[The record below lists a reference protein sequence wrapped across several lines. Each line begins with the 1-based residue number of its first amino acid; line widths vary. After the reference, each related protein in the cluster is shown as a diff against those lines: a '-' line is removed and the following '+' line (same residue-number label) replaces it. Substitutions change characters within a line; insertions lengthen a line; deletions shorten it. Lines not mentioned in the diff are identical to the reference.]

1 MFGIVRES
9 LLQAVLITAF
19 VFTMMAVIEYLNV
32 LSAGIWQS
40 KLRGN
45 RWRQYVLCG
54 LLGSTPG
61 CLGAYAVAAL
71 YAHRVVG
78 IGAVVA
84 AMIATSGDEAFV
96 MLAMFP
102 GTAAAVFGILLV
114 VGIAAGWATDAWMQS
129 RSLRPVAESHTF
141 DLHESEVRIRISAG
155 KIYAHW
161 RRCSSSRALLAGGLL
176 AFLVGVAAGWLGDE
190 DWDWIRISLL
200 ASGATALFIVATV
213 PDHFLRSHLWE
224 HLVLRHVPRIF
235 AWSFGALL
243 VMHLALDQFHMQG
256 WIEDNR
262 LVVLGVACLIGLVP
276 ESGPHLIFVTLY
288 FQHAIPLSVLL
299 ASSTVQDGHGMLPIL
314 ADSRKDFLRIKA
326 INLAVGLGLGLLGYF
341 TGW

>member
-1 MFGIVRES
+1 MFEVLRES
-9 LLQAVLITAF
+9 FLQGVLITAF

-32 LSAGIWQS
+32 FSAGAWQG
-40 KLRGN
+40 KLHGN
-45 RWRQYVLCG
+45 RWRQYLLCG

-78 IGAVVA
+78 IGAVVT

-102 GTAAAVFGILLV
+102 GTAAVVFGILLV
-114 VGIAAGWATDAWMQS
+114 VGIAAGWATDAWMKS
-129 RSLRPVAESHTF
+129 RSLRPIAESHTF
-141 DLHESEVRIRISAG
+141 DLHEDEIRLGLSAG
-155 KIYAHW
+155 EILVRW
-161 RRCSSSRALLAGGLL
+161 RRCSFSRALLAGGLS
-176 AFLVGVAAGWLGDE
+176 AFLAGVAGGWLGE
-190 DWDWIRISLL
+190 AGWNWIRITLL
-200 ASGATALFIVATV
+200 AAGGVALFIVATV
-213 PDHFLRSHLWE
+213 PDHFLRTHLWE

-243 VMHLALDQFHMQG
+243 VMHLALDLLHLHG
-256 WIEDNR
+256 WLVDNR
-262 LVVLGVACLIGLVP
+262 LVVLGVACLVGLVP

-288 FQHAIPLSVLL
+288 FKQAIPLSVLL
-299 ASSTVQDGHGMLPIL
+299 ASSAVQDGHGMLPIL
-314 ADSRKDFLRIKA
+314 ADSRKDFLRIKG
-326 INLAVGLGLGLLGYF
+326 INLAVGLALGLAGYL